1 MVGHHGTLGGC
12 SVEMGLEG
20 EVKEGGRALQCWSR
34 RLFWKLL
41 SVAAVFRVS
50 EKVCLGKYLGIF
62 WGSLLARDLQQ
73 NGLHDLVLAE
83 GSRQGFPFSGFY
95 KS

>member
-1 MVGHHGTLGGC
+1 M
-12 SVEMGLEG
+12 EMGLEG

-41 SVAAVFRVS
+41 SVVAVFRVS
-50 EKVCLGKYLGIF
+50 EKVCLGKYLGILGDPSWPEIF
-62 WGSLLARDLQQ
+62 NRMVC
-73 NGLHDLVLAE
+73 HDLVLAE